1 MKRSTTEAGPAP
13 KRSAWQQPVSCEFCR
28 LKKIRCDKKSPCYN
42 CTSRGFACEYAS
54 VIKPVQ
60 SSLDSNKDPSKEQH
74 HTLILDDKLVSLERN
89 VREINDRLKRV
100 ESALLSTSGLGQ
112 QFHRTPQ
119 FTPPSCNL
127 AESHHGADS
136 PKTWDNL
143 EAIASNPHSATEPS
157 LQRQQPAGGV
167 SMSDHKFI
175 RLNDSKAS
183 GEASSKILQHH
194 YLPTT
199 DVPNNIKWRN
209 LQSLLPDIHLARL
222 LFEHYV
228 QTADCLHREIHV
240 PSTRALLEATY
251 NELSRSIMGSDE
263 TITFFLSIF
272 ASSAFYVCHSHSHS
286 ISDQLKDASTWHSTW
301 KEAVISALL
310 QPDAIGSSSLV
321 SLQTILIMTYLT
333 WDTEGQSSMF
343 HTLRSIAHTK
353 AIQMKIHRLDA
364 HHPTEDDDVI
374 VTELKRRL
382 WWHLASTDWLVAS
395 VPGSQEGVYSI
406 HPKLMAVK
414 YPLNID
420 DADILADGPSP
431 KSLPEDQPTSMSF
444 FIQRI
449 KLAELCRD
457 MVDSMQNVHQ
467 RTDIP
472 DHEQIRQIIG
482 WFNSFEENLP
492 WFFQMDEE
500 NINKTAVL
508 AARRPYI
515 IRQRHVLLFGLY
527 SRLGRLLRPLLIR
540 GESHPSGSDLVNL
553 GINCAEKLL
562 HIRHTVEPEDLCPSF
577 HSHSIDQHSFSALLL
592 LAVDIMRD
600 NDSLRAQDRRK
611 NLIRECEMLREKQ
624 ISLEKPTN
632 SMIRALD
639 QLIGIIQKSRL
650 PFPREFVDVNGNHP
664 GPTSPSTPYDSVGL
678 PTQPF
683 SSEETEIPGSQTACT
698 GEAVDPEE
706 HAHMPFTSPDSFLCA
721 PGHPANSLAGQ
732 DITELWAELLT
743 NFPSPPGFTWEEAFD
758 GKWS

>member
-1 MKRSTTEAGPAP
+1 
-13 KRSAWQQPVSCEFCR
+13 
-28 LKKIRCDKKSPCYN
+28 
-42 CTSRGFACEYAS
+42 
-54 VIKPVQ
+54 
-60 SSLDSNKDPSKEQH
+60 
-74 HTLILDDKLVSLERN
+74 
-89 VREINDRLKRV
+89 
-100 ESALLSTSGLGQ
+100 
-112 QFHRTPQ
+112 
-119 FTPPSCNL
+119 
-127 AESHHGADS
+127 
-136 PKTWDNL
+136 
-143 EAIASNPHSATEPS
+143 
-157 LQRQQPAGGV
+157 
-167 SMSDHKFI
+167 MSDPKI
-175 RLNDSKAS
+175 ILLNDSKAS
-183 GEASSKILQHH
+183 GEASPKTLQYHD
-194 YLPTT
+194 LPTT
-199 DVPNNIKWRN
+199 DEPNNVKWRN

-251 NELSRSIMGSDE
+251 NELSGSITGLDE

-286 ISDQLKDASTWHSTW
+286 ISDQLKDASKWHNTW
-301 KEAVISALL
+301 KEAVILALL
-310 QPDAIGSSSLV
+310 QPDTIRSSSLV
-321 SLQTILIMTYLT
+321 SLQTILIMTYLI

-343 HTLRSIAHTK
+343 HTLRGIAHTK

-395 VPGSQEGVYSI
+395 VPGSQEGIYSI
-406 HPKLMAVK
+406 NPKLMAVK

-420 DADILADGPSP
+420 DADIRADGPSP
-431 KSLPEDQPTSMSF
+431 NSLPEDQPTSMSF

-472 DHEQIRQIIG
+472 DQEQIRQIVG
-482 WFNSFEENLP
+482 WFNSFEGSLP

-508 AARRPYI
+508 VARRPYI

-540 GESHPSGSDLVNL
+540 GESHPSCSDLVNL
-553 GINCAEKLL
+553 GIDCAEKLL

-577 HSHSIDQHSFSALLL
+577 HSHSIDQHSFGALLFL
-592 LAVDIMRD
+592 TIDIMRD
-600 NDSLRAQDRRK
+600 KDELRARDRRK
-611 NLIRECEMLREKQ
+611 NLIRECVMLRGKQ
-624 ISLEKPTN
+624 RFLGEPTKN
-632 SMIRALD
+632 MIRALD
-639 QLIGIIQKSRL
+639 QLIGIIQKPCLSL
-650 PFPREFVDVNGNHP
+650 PREFVDVNGNHP
-664 GPTSPSTPYDSVGL
+664 GPTSPSTPYDSAGL

-683 SSEETEIPGSQTACT
+683 SSEETEIPGSQTVPT
-698 GEAVDPEE
+698 GKAGDPEE
-706 HAHMPFTSPDSFLCA
+706 HAHMSFNSADNFPCA
-721 PGHPANSLAGQ
+721 HEHPANTPAGQ
-732 DITELWAELLT
+732 DITELWTELLN
-743 NFPSPPGFTWEEAFD
+743 NFPYSPGFTWEETFD
-758 GKWS
+758 WTWS